1 MLDAIVGAVI
11 MVVAS
16 TSLLFAVEVVED
28 AFREAGGYPVSPDE
42 QELLDS
48 LGQSLLE
55 RHKKSGESEVS
66 PNILAVLELIDDL
79 DGLVIDRLPKQYRQ
93 DNEI

>member
-42 QELLDS
+42 QEH
-48 LGQSLLE
+48 G
-55 RHKKSGESEVS
+55 
-66 PNILAVLELIDDL
+66 
-79 DGLVIDRLPKQYRQ
+79 
-93 DNEI
+93 

>member
-1 MLDAIVGAVI
+1 MSR
-11 MVVAS
+11 S
-16 TSLLFAVEVVED
+16 T
-28 AFREAGGYPVSPDE
+28 
-42 QELLDS
+42 DS
-48 LGQSLLE
+48 LDQSLLE

>member
-11 MVVAS
+11 MGVAS

-42 QELLDS
+42 QS
-48 LGQSLLE
+48 FWIVWIN
-55 RHKKSGESEVS
+55 RSEG
-66 PNILAVLELIDDL
+66 IKW
-79 DGLVIDRLPKQYRQ
+79 RK
-93 DNEI
+93 